1 MSWMRNSKRP
11 INRIVANTTPHL
23 RARGGY
29 GALAG
34 EEEQAKPK
42 RVQVEV
48 QSPEPGSGQVTMCR
62 GVVAPE
68 TGTPRNSIP
77 GVKG

>member
-1 MSWMRNSKRP
+1 MPDQAPEARRAADETMSWMRNSKRP
-11 INRIVANTTPHL
+11 INRIVANATPHL

-29 GALAG
+29 SALAG

-48 QSPEPGSGQVTMCR
+48 Q
-62 GVVAPE
+62 
-68 TGTPRNSIP
+68 
-77 GVKG
+77 

>member
-11 INRIVANTTPHL
+11 INRIVANATPHL

-29 GALAG
+29 GALAV

-48 QSPEPGSGQVTMCR
+48 Q
-62 GVVAPE
+62 
-68 TGTPRNSIP
+68 
-77 GVKG
+77 

>member
-1 MSWMRNSKRP
+1 MPDQAPEARRAADETMSWMRNSKRL

-23 RARGGY
+23 RARSGY

-48 QSPEPGSGQVTMCR
+48 Q
-62 GVVAPE
+62 
-68 TGTPRNSIP
+68 
-77 GVKG
+77 